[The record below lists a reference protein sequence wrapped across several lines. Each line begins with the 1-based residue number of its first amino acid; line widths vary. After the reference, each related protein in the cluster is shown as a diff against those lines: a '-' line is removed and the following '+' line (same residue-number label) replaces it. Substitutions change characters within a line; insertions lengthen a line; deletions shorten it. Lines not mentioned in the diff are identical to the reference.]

1 MGAKILFVDDELEMC
16 FMVSNLLRHHGYDV
30 VTAEN
35 ADVALGQAD
44 AYPLSLIIL
53 DANLAG
59 EDGFK
64 LMTFLKQNHPDVP
77 IIIYTGMSHD
87 EDTVQRA
94 LAMGARQYLRKGAPV
109 DELISAVKAAVP
121 AEP

>member
-1 MGAKILFVDDELEMC
+1 MGGKILFVDDEIEMC
-16 FMVSNLLRHHGYDV
+16 FMMSNLLRHHGYDV

-35 ADVALGQAD
+35 AGVALTEAD
-44 AYPLSLIIL
+44 AQRLNLIIL

-87 EDTVQRA
+87 EDTVKKA

-109 DELISAVKAAVP
+109 DELINAVKAAVP
-121 AEP
+121 AS